1 MNRSAVV
8 VAAGSAAAC
17 VSIMACLV
25 TIVVLMMFKMYREF
39 IYRLYLYTL
48 IMLTLYS
55 IIEIFHLMLLYK
67 NDNHDFLFL
76 GYMYSCFFYVS
87 LSLMS
92 SYIFYLHKLAMYYQ
106 VHNKFVYDLNYCT
119 ASLILPTLSS
129 VFLKLVCGNGDDDFD
144 STNTSPIIS
153 CTHTTNFMLLI
164 TVFMVVLIFN
174 GIFITCVIASLC
186 LKACGCI
193 ATTLM
198 KDRYQRA
205 LKETMPLLILPV
217 ATQMYAYYACIAH
230 YVVPIFKP
238 EIYGLA
244 IQLVSAVLGGLIGF
258 VASLSFGLHLYI
270 LGKRK
275 LRKLRGHTR
284 KPPAAAAVYGTMNQ
298 QHTHKTTEYTA
309 PGISETCNT
318 TFPHVSEDDV
328 DREILMGQ
336 RMRH

>member
-1 MNRSAVV
+1 MNRSTVV

-17 VSIMACLV
+17 VSIMACLL
-25 TIVVLMMFKMYREF
+25 TIVVLMIFKMYRQF
-39 IYRLYLYTL
+39 TYRLYLYTL

-55 IIEIFHLMLLYK
+55 ITEIFHLTLLYK
-67 NDNHDFLFL
+67 DNNHELLFL
-76 GYMYSCFFYVS
+76 GYVYSCFFYIS

-106 VHNKFVYDLNYCT
+106 PHNKFVYDLNYCM

-129 VFLKLVCGNGDDDFD
+129 VSLKLVCGNGDDDFD
-144 STNTSPIIS
+144 SSNTSPVIS
-153 CTHTTNFMLLI
+153 CTHTNNFIPLMAI
-164 TVFMVVLIFN
+164 FMMVFIFN
-174 GIFITCVIASLC
+174 GLFITCVIASLC

-193 ATTLM
+193 ATTLT
-198 KDRYQRA
+198 KDRYQQA

-217 ATQMYAYYACIAH
+217 ATQMYAYYACFAH
-230 YVVPIFKP
+230 YMVPIFKP
-238 EIYGLA
+238 EIYGLP
-244 IQLVSAVLGGLIGF
+244 IQLVSAMLGGSIGL
-258 VASLSFGLHLYI
+258 VASLSFSLHLYI

-284 KPPAAAAVYGTMNQ
+284 KPPAAAAGYSTMNQ
-298 QHTHKTTEYTA
+298 QHTHMTTEFTA

-328 DREILMGQ
+328 DREFLMGQ